1 MTETATHT
9 PHRTFNAAAFAERAS
24 IREGWALRVAAA
36 DPSPVP
42 PPTMGHY
49 GPIRLRPK
57 VTIVGQGADA
67 VATVETPGGVA
78 FTIDADDWFRLVR
91 AFGGVEMPA
100 IYARPNRQG
109 RQYLYMALPP
119 EPGASK
125 GIPVTVARLLAPLMF
140 GPEALRTDHVRYR
153 DGNPSNLTRANLM
166 LKDRKAA
173 AAEAGA

>member
-1 MTETATHT
+1 MTETTTTHT
-9 PHRTFNAAAFAERAS
+9 PHRTFNAADFAKRAS

-42 PPTMGHY
+42 PPTMGRY

-67 VATVETPGGVA
+67 IATVETPGGVT
-78 FTIDADDWFRLVR
+78 FTITADDWFRLVR

-100 IYARPNRQG
+100 IYARRG
-109 RQYLYMALPP
+109 YLYMALPP
-119 EPGASK
+119 EPGAAK
-125 GIPVTVARLLAPLMF
+125 GIPATVARLLVPLMF

-153 DGNPSNLTRANLM
+153 DGNPSNLTRANLV